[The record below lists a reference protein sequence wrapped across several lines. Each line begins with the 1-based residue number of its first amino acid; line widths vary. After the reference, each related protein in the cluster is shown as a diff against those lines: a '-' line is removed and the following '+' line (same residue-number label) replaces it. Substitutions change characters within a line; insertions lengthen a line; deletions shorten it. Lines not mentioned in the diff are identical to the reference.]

1 MPSGRALR
9 TPVFFGVALLGFC
22 ISVGTNVYNSNQYPM
37 LTSFGIDM
45 MTAAKLVSLG
55 LICNAA
61 GSIIIG
67 WLTARLGLRTGF
79 LIPAI
84 SLVVVFFLGFTIG
97 GIPGAILIAC
107 SDLFFTY
114 SKLRQGI
121 IFNSLFGN
129 KVSPDL
135 IAWDSIAVCI
145 ASMFA
150 GPLAALISEK
160 SGSYQLV
167 GYIATAI
174 FAVCVLLLLYLTS
187 EKTREHI
194 KEIDA
199 PYKEKEQA

>member
-1 MPSGRALR
+1 MTINEKSILRAQIIKWITRVFLILVAIVMMFPLVWNIYSSFKTNTEFLTNAFALPSGLEWDNYVRAI
-9 TPVFFGVALLGFC
+9 AKSELGA
-22 ISVGTNVYNSNQYPM
+22 N
-37 LTSFGIDM
+37 
-45 MTAAKLVSLG
+45 
-55 LICNAA
+55 
-61 GSIIIG
+61 
-67 WLTARLGLRTGF
+67 
-79 LIPAI
+79 
-84 SLVVVFFLGFTIG
+84 
-97 GIPGAILIAC
+97 
-107 SDLFFTY
+107 
-114 SKLRQGI
+114 

-135 IAWDSIAVCI
+135 IAWDGIAVCI

-160 SGSYQLV
+160 SGSYQLA

-187 EKTREHI
+187 DKTREHI

>member
-1 MPSGRALR
+1 MEKK
-9 TPVFFGVALLGFC
+9 
-22 ISVGTNVYNSNQYPM
+22 N
-37 LTSFGIDM
+37 
-45 MTAAKLVSLG
+45 
-55 LICNAA
+55 
-61 GSIIIG
+61 
-67 WLTARLGLRTGF
+67 
-79 LIPAI
+79 
-84 SLVVVFFLGFTIG
+84 
-97 GIPGAILIAC
+97 
-107 SDLFFTY
+107 
-114 SKLRQGI
+114 KLRAGRI
-121 IFNSLFGN
+121 CVGATINSLAATSFGN

-187 EKTREHI
+187 DKTREHI